1 LGGAFGDG
9 KSSVLNL
16 LRLQLADSAIVISF
30 SSWLPNSELTL
41 ANDLFG
47 DITAECNSHLLVPA
61 LRKHL
66 RKFASLLAGS
76 VSYLKP
82 LPDVLPPYTQRQE
95 IQDLGEALGRL
106 PKRVVVLLDEIDR
119 MQKPELLT
127 LLKIIRG
134 AASLPNQHPGLK

>member
-1 LGGAFGDG
+1 LRGAFGDG

-47 DITAECNSHLLVPA
+47 DIAAECNRHLLVPA

-76 VSYLKP
+76 VSYLNL

-106 PKRVVVLLDEIDR
+106 PKALWFCST
-119 MQKPELLT
+119 KST
-127 LLKIIRG
+127 GCK
-134 AASLPNQHPGLK
+134 SPNS